1 MVRPGRKQR
10 KKGDKMKKFVMN
22 WLPKLAVVVV
32 GVIVAQEVLPAY
44 AKARAAALKTVKG
57 A

>member
-1 MVRPGRKQR
+1 
-10 KKGDKMKKFVMN
+10 MKKFVMN

>member
-10 KKGDKMKKFVMN
+10 KGEYMKKFVMD
-22 WLPKLAVVVV
+22 WLPRLAVVVV
-32 GVIVAQEVLPAY
+32 GVIVAQEVLPTY